1 MNFNNGE
8 IEMSKTLTIYDI
20 KELTRD
26 TAPEFFT
33 RETLKYFGQTM
44 KDFKVTQIGDKYRI
58 ASVCRNTEGVQTGR
72 ETIRIFNPKT
82 NELELI

>member
-1 MNFNNGE
+1 V
-8 IEMSKTLTIYDI
+8 SKTLTIYDI

-58 ASVCRNTEGVQTGR
+58 ASVCRNNEGIQTGR
-72 ETIRIFNPKT
+72 ETIRLFDPKT

>member
-1 MNFNNGE
+1 
-8 IEMSKTLTIYDI
+8 MSKTLTIYDI
-20 KELTRD
+20 KELTKD

-33 RETLKYFGQTM
+33 GETLKYFGQTM

-58 ASVCRNTEGVQTGR
+58 ASVCRNNEGIQTGR
-72 ETIRIFNPKT
+72 ETIRLFDPKT